1 MTLYEY
7 YLIYPEGDVV
17 EINHEIPTSSIINI
31 YGEVL
36 SKNLLNTNTLCYYVA
51 KKQCK
56 EERGIHQIFYTLEQ
70 LSLNQLCGEYL

>member
-7 YLIYPEGDVV
+7 YLIYPEGDIV
-17 EINHEIPTSSIINI
+17 EINKEIPISAIVNI

-36 SKNLLNTNTLCYYVA
+36 LKHSINANTLCYYVA

-56 EERGIHQIFYTLEQ
+56 EKNGIHQTFYTLEQ
-70 LSLNQLCGEYL
+70 LSFNELTGEYL

>member
-7 YLIYPEGDVV
+7 YLIYPEGDIV
-17 EINHEIPTSSIINI
+17 EINHEIPTSSIVNI

-36 SKNLLNTNTLCYYVA
+36 SKNLLNTKTLCYYVA

-56 EERGIHQIFYTLEQ
+56 EERGIYQTFYTLEQ
-70 LSLNQLCGEYL
+70 LSLNQLCCEYL